1 MKRLFLLLA
10 LALSIANAQAQIPT
24 EVTEVMGK
32 CRAAMA
38 NATGLEYE
46 MDMKAGIGPVAMKM
60 HFVVANKGNLNR
72 TLMRMTVLGTEIV
85 TENGFD
91 GTDSW
96 EIDHAAKETQSD
108 TITFTHGNKKK
119 KSKNE
124 LSYDLDKQYNKAKMK
139 LKDGYYEITFSEPKD
154 KTNEVKSATVKI
166 SEKNYIIRE
175 MRTGARGAKV
185 TMKITKIRVG
195 LKDSYFKLD
204 TSKYPGAVIIRK

>member
-10 LALSIANAQAQIPT
+10 LALGIANAQAQIPT

-32 CRAAMA
+32 CRAAMT

-166 SEKNYIIRE
+166 SEKNYVIRE

>member
-1 MKRLFLLLA
+1 MLA
-10 LALSIANAQAQIPT
+10 LALGIANAQAQIPA

-32 CRAAMA
+32 CRAAMT

-46 MDMKAGIGPVAMKM
+46 MDMKAGIGPLAMKM

-72 TLMRMTVLGTEIV
+72 TLMRMMVLGTEIV

-108 TITFTHGNKKK
+108 TITFTHGNKQK

-166 SEKNYIIRE
+166 SEKNYVIRE

-185 TMKITKIRVG
+185 SMKITKIRVG

-204 TSKYPGAVIIRK
+204 TNKYPGAVIIRK

>member
-10 LALSIANAQAQIPT
+10 LALGIANAQAQIPT

-32 CRAAMA
+32 CRAAMT

-166 SEKNYIIRE
+166 SEKNYVIRE

-204 TSKYPGAVIIRK
+204 TSEYPGAVIIRK

>member
-10 LALSIANAQAQIPT
+10 LALGIANAQAQIPT

-166 SEKNYIIRE
+166 SEKNYVIRE

>member
-10 LALSIANAQAQIPT
+10 LALGIANAQAQIPT
-24 EVTEVMGK
+24 EVTEVMEK
-32 CRAAMA
+32 CRAAMT

-166 SEKNYIIRE
+166 SEKNYVIRE

>member
-1 MKRLFLLLA
+1 MKKVILLLA
-10 LALSIANAQAQIPT
+10 LALGIASAQAQIPA
-24 EVTEVMGK
+24 EVTEVMEK
-32 CRAAMA
+32 CRAAMT

-72 TLMRMTVLGTEIV
+72 TLMSMTVLGTEIV
-85 TENGFD
+85 TESGFD
-91 GTDSW
+91 GTDTW
-96 EIDHAAKETQSD
+96 EIDHSLKGD
-108 TITFTHGNKKK
+108 TITFTHGNKQK

-154 KTNEVKSATVKI
+154 KTSEVKSATVKI
-166 SEKNYIIRE
+166 SEKNYVIRE

-204 TSKYPGAVIIRK
+204 LNQYPHAVIIRK

>member
-10 LALSIANAQAQIPT
+10 LALGIANAQAQIPT

-32 CRAAMA
+32 CRAAMT

-139 LKDGYYEITFSEPKD
+139 HKDGYYEITFSEPKD

-166 SEKNYIIRE
+166 SEKNYVIRE

>member
-1 MKRLFLLLA
+1 MKKVILLLA
-10 LALSIANAQAQIPT
+10 LALGIANAQAQIPA
-24 EVTEVMGK
+24 EVTEVMEK
-32 CRAAMA
+32 CRAAMT

-72 TLMRMTVLGTEIV
+72 TLMSMTVLGTEIV
-85 TENGFD
+85 TESGFD
-91 GTDSW
+91 GTDTW
-96 EIDHAAKETQSD
+96 EIDHSPKGD
-108 TITFTHGNKKK
+108 TITFTHGNKQK

-166 SEKNYIIRE
+166 SEKNYVIRE

-195 LKDSYFKLD
+195 LKDSYFNLD